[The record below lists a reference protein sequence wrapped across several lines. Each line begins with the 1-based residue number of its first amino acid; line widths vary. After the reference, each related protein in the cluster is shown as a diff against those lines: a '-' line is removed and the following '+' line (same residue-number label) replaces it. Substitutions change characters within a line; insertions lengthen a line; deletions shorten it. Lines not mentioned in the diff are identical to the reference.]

1 MTDWPP
7 TGGTGGTGSHPPAG
21 GRTPT
26 GQTSPSWS
34 VSPTGST
41 PASPG
46 GISPPSKKRPFGA
59 GLSREAR
66 LAITIVAALLVI
78 GLVIGLIF
86 WATSGSD
93 DSDDAV
99 QPVVTTTTAAP
110 ATTIAPLPTVS
121 VPPPPPPPPATTAA
135 PITTTA
141 APGGYDPAALGPAVP
156 PDVAGFPSQ
165 QAWAAMRECQTG
177 GDYTAVSE
185 EGTNYGAYQFRIA
198 TWDEL
203 AGREYPSLVGVV
215 PSEASP
221 ADQDRMAYALWQEF
235 GSSRWPGCRSTIDPT
250 PPPTTAA
257 PTAQQDAAAPT
268 TAAPA
273 EITPPTTQPGSPRQ
287 CLRLLISR
295 LLPPRQPPR
304 PPRQLLPRLQ
314 QPVCRQP
321 LSGSSSASASRT
333 ATTPFAVPTA
343 STTAPI
349 NSISAHGTM
358 WPEGTLLFWWECC
371 LRKHPSESRISWPRS
386 SGTSAAGSLGQCAE
400 RDTCPKIRTYNQ
412 KP

>member
-21 GRTPT
+21 GRSPT

-46 GISPPSKKRPFGA
+46 GISPRSRRRPFGA

-66 LAITIVAALLVI
+66 LAITVAAALIVVGI
-78 GLVIGLIF
+78 VIGLIL
-86 WATSGSD
+86 WATSGDD
-93 DSDDAV
+93 DSEDAV
-99 QPVVTTTTAAP
+99 EPVVTTTTTAAP
-110 ATTIAPLPTVS
+110 ATTAAPLPTVS

-135 PITTTA
+135 PTTTTTA
-141 APGGYDPAALGPAVP
+141 APGGYDPDALGPAVP

-177 GDYTAVSE
+177 GDYTEVSE
-185 EGTNYGAYQFRIA
+185 DGTNYGAYQFRIE

-203 AGREYPSLVGVV
+203 AGRRYPSLVGVL

-235 GSSRWPGCRSTIDPT
+235 GSTRWPECRSTIDPT

-257 PTAQQDAAAPT
+257 PAAQQTTTTTTAPATGTPSAAP
-268 TAAPA
+268 
-273 EITPPTTQPGSPRQ
+273 TPPTTQSATPPTLPSIDLSPEPGPTTTTTITAAPSSLPTAAQWALLRQ
-287 CLRLLISR
+287 CESNGNYTVRSANGLYYGAYQFDIRTWDDVAGRHAPLLVGV
-295 LLPPRQPPR
+295 LPSEASEREQDFLAQKLWDERGRGPW
-304 PPRQLLPRLQ
+304 
-314 QPVCRQP
+314 PVCGVRH
-321 LSGSSSASASRT
+321 L
-333 ATTPFAVPTA
+333 
-343 STTAPI
+343 
-349 NSISAHGTM
+349 
-358 WPEGTLLFWWECC
+358 PENPDL
-371 LRKHPSESRISWPRS
+371 
-386 SGTSAAGSLGQCAE
+386 
-400 RDTCPKIRTYNQ
+400 
-412 KP
+412 

>member
-86 WATSGSD
+86 WATSGGD

-273 EITPPTTQPGSPRQ
+273 EITPPTTQPGSPPVPPAIDLSSPPTTTTTTTTTTAAPAPAASLPTAAQWEQLRQ
-287 CLRLLISR
+287 CESNGDYTVRSSNGLYYGAYQFNISTWDDVAGRHAPLLVGV
-295 LLPPRQPPR
+295 LPSEASQREQDFLAQKLWDERGRQPW
-304 PPRQLLPRLQ
+304 
-314 QPVCRQP
+314 PVCGARH
-321 LSGSSSASASRT
+321 L
-333 ATTPFAVPTA
+333 
-343 STTAPI
+343 
-349 NSISAHGTM
+349 
-358 WPEGTLLFWWECC
+358 PENPNL
-371 LRKHPSESRISWPRS
+371 
-386 SGTSAAGSLGQCAE
+386 
-400 RDTCPKIRTYNQ
+400 
-412 KP
+412 

>member
-66 LAITIVAALLVI
+66 LTITVVAALLVI

-86 WATSGSD
+86 WSTSGND

-110 ATTIAPLPTVS
+110 ATTIASLPTVS

-135 PITTTA
+135 PATTTA
-141 APGGYDPAALGPAVP
+141 VPGGYDPDALGPAVP

-177 GDYTAVSE
+177 GDYTTVSE

-203 AGREYPSLVGVV
+203 AGSEYPSLVGVV

-235 GSSRWPGCRSTIDPT
+235 GSTRWPGCRSTIDPT

-257 PTAQQDAAAPT
+257 AAPT
-268 TAAPA
+268 TTTSDAQT
-273 EITPPTTQPGSPRQ
+273 EITPPTTQPGSPPVPPQIDLSEQPGPTTTTTTTTTTAAPAARLPTAAQWEQLRQ
-287 CLRLLISR
+287 CESNGDYTVRSSNGLYYGAYQFNISTWDDVAGRHAPLLVGV
-295 LLPPRQPPR
+295 LPSEASQREQDFLAQKLWDERGRQPW
-304 PPRQLLPRLQ
+304 
-314 QPVCRQP
+314 PVCGARH
-321 LSGSSSASASRT
+321 L
-333 ATTPFAVPTA
+333 
-343 STTAPI
+343 
-349 NSISAHGTM
+349 
-358 WPEGTLLFWWECC
+358 PENPNL
-371 LRKHPSESRISWPRS
+371 
-386 SGTSAAGSLGQCAE
+386 
-400 RDTCPKIRTYNQ
+400 
-412 KP
+412 

>member
-66 LAITIVAALLVI
+66 LAITAVAALLVI

-86 WATSGSD
+86 WATSGD

-99 QPVVTTTTAAP
+99 EPVATTTTTAAP

-121 VPPPPPPPPATTAA
+121 VPPPPPPPPTTTAA
-135 PITTTA
+135 PATTTTA
-141 APGGYDPAALGPAVP
+141 APGGYDPDALGPAVP

-177 GDYTAVSE
+177 GDYTEVSE
-185 EGTNYGAYQFRIA
+185 DGMNYGAYQFRIA

-203 AGREYPSLVGVV
+203 AGRRYPSLVGVV

-235 GSSRWPGCRSTIDPT
+235 GSTRWPECRSTIDPT

-257 PTAQQDAAAPT
+257 AAAPTTTT

-273 EITPPTTQPGSPRQ
+273 EAAPPTTQPGSPPVPPAIDLSPPPTTTTTTTAAPAPAPAPAASLPTAAQWEQLRQ
-287 CLRLLISR
+287 CESNGDYTVRSSNGLYYGAYQFNISTWDDVAGRHAPLLVGV
-295 LLPPRQPPR
+295 LPSEASQREQDFLAQKLWDERGRQPW
-304 PPRQLLPRLQ
+304 
-314 QPVCRQP
+314 PVCGARH
-321 LSGSSSASASRT
+321 L
-333 ATTPFAVPTA
+333 
-343 STTAPI
+343 
-349 NSISAHGTM
+349 
-358 WPEGTLLFWWECC
+358 PENPNL
-371 LRKHPSESRISWPRS
+371 
-386 SGTSAAGSLGQCAE
+386 
-400 RDTCPKIRTYNQ
+400 
-412 KP
+412 